1 MKKTFFVLTIFSL
14 LFNFQTY
21 ASDIYVNSS
30 GASGTYIT
38 LSGAL
43 QAAND
48 GDRIIVS
55 TLINL
60 IEDVTISK
68 SVTITSASSGSS
80 FVLNGTMTIEAVAN
94 KEIRL
99 IGAELDELSFTSG
112 TATDATDC
120 KVYLIDS
127 QVSTNISTTVTG
139 LSLNLMYCTDSDLE
153 VSFKY
158 GSIIGSNIKSF
169 FLQNGSGI
177 AQNDTTKIIG
187 NKFIY
192 QGRIENQDHNFLIAN
207 NYFSNNSYS
216 QLYLN
221 YAKVSNSG
229 TSNIFNNT
237 FVMPSGYRGFGN
249 NLEFGNNRDYSNV
262 NVFNNYF
269 VHNGYSSS
277 STYNKHIGG
286 SSLSTN
292 NQPMVLYNVFVSN
305 YGTNGGVYWNTNLSN
320 TNHNQ
325 AVTFSGNTYSS
336 STGKV
341 TAGKGINEGN
351 NGIEFYDIDM
361 TRNDVGTY
369 GGPYSWDNFH
379 NTATGK
385 ARVYN
390 LDVPFELWMGQTPS
404 LKADAVHQK

>member
-1 MKKTFFVLTIFSL
+1 MSFKHFLIIVVTFLS
-14 LFNFQTY
+14 NFKSF

-30 GASGTYIT
+30 GASGTYTT
-38 LSGAL
+38 LSSAL
-43 QAAND
+43 TAASD
-48 GDRIIVS
+48 GDRIIIS
-55 TLINL
+55 TLMNL

-120 KVYLIDS
+120 KVYLIES

-139 LSLNLMYCTDSDLE
+139 LSLNLMYCTDTDLR

-158 GSIIGSNIKSF
+158 GSIIGSNIERF
-169 FLQNGSGI
+169 FLQSGSGT

-187 NKFIY
+187 NKFTY
-192 QGRIENQDHNFLIAN
+192 QCRIENQDHNFLIAN
-207 NYFSNNSYS
+207 NYFSNNSNQ
-216 QLYLN
+216 QLYLQ
-221 YAKVSNSG
+221 YSKVSNSG

-237 FVMPSGYRGFGN
+237 FVMPSSNTSYGN
-249 NLEFGNNRDYSNV
+249 NLFFDNSDYSNV

-269 VHNGYSSS
+269 VHNGNSSS
-277 STYNKHIGG
+277 SSYNKHIGG

-292 NQPMVLYNVFVSN
+292 NQPMILYNVFVSN
-305 YGTNGGVYWNTNLSN
+305 HGTDGGVYWNTNLSN

-325 AVTFSGNTYSS
+325 AVTFSGNTYNS

>member
-1 MKKTFFVLTIFSL
+1 MKNTFLLLSIFSF
-14 LFNFQTY
+14 LFNFQIY

-30 GASGTYIT
+30 GAPGTYIT
-38 LSGAL
+38 LSGAI

-68 SVTITSASSGSS
+68 SVTITSAASGSS

-99 IGAELDELSFTSG
+99 IGAELDELSFNSG

-139 LSLNLMYCTDSDLE
+139 LNLNLMYCNDTDLE

-158 GSIIGSNIKSF
+158 GSIIGSYIKSF
-169 FLQNGSGI
+169 FLQSGSGT

-187 NKFIY
+187 NKFTN
-192 QGRIENQDHNFLIAN
+192 QCRIENQDHNFLIAN
-207 NYFSNNSYS
+207 NYFYVNSYNS
-216 QLYLN
+216 QLYLS
-221 YAKVSNSG
+221 YIKAPNSG

-237 FVMPSGYRGFGN
+237 FRTTYQANYGN
-249 NLEFGNNRDYSNV
+249 NLNFDNNYDYSNV

-269 VHNGYSSS
+269 VYNGNNNDYR
-277 STYNKHIGG
+277 YNKHIGG

-292 NQPMVLYNVFVSN
+292 KQPMVLYNVFVSN
-305 YGTNGGVYWNTNLSN
+305 FGSDGGVYWNTNLSN

-390 LDVPFELWMGQTPS
+390 LEVPFELWMGQTPS

>member
-30 GASGTYIT
+30 GAPGTYIT
-38 LSGAL
+38 LSGAI

-48 GDRIIVS
+48 GDRIIIS

-68 SVTITSASSGSS
+68 SVTITSAASGSS

-127 QVSTNISTTVTG
+127 QVSTNINTTVTG
-139 LSLNLMYCTDSDLE
+139 LSLNLMYCNDTDLE

-158 GSIIGSNIKSF
+158 GSIIGSNIKEF
-169 FLQNGSGI
+169 FLHDGSGI

-187 NKFIY
+187 NKFTY
-192 QGRIENQDHNFLIAN
+192 RCMIENQDHNFLIAN
-207 NYFSNNSYS
+207 NYFSNSTFT
-216 QLYLN
+216 QLYLV
-221 YAKVSNSG
+221 YVKASNSG

-237 FVMPSGYRGFGN
+237 FVRPNYYSSYGN
-249 NLEFGNNRDYSNV
+249 NLYFDNNYDYSNV

-269 VHNGYSSS
+269 VHNGNNAS

-305 YGTNGGVYWNTNLSN
+305 YGTDGGVYWNTNLSN

-325 AVTFSGNTYSS
+325 AVTFSGNTYNSS
-336 STGKV
+336 NGKV

>member
-1 MKKTFFVLTIFSL
+1 MKNTFLLLSIFSL

-30 GASGTYIT
+30 GASGTYNT
-38 LSGAL
+38 LNGAL

-68 SVTITSASSGSS
+68 SVTITSAASGSS

-99 IGAELDELSFTSG
+99 IGAELDELSFISG

-139 LSLNLMYCTDSDLE
+139 LSLNLMYCNDTDLE

-158 GSIIGSNIKSF
+158 GSIIGSNIKRF
-169 FLQNGSGI
+169 FLQSGSGT

-187 NKFIY
+187 NKFTY
-192 QGRIENQDHNFLIAN
+192 QCRIENQDHNFLIAN
-207 NYFSNNSYS
+207 NYFSNNSNQ
-216 QLYLN
+216 QLYLQ
-221 YAKVSNSG
+221 YSKVSNSG

-237 FVMPSGYRGFGN
+237 FVMPSSNTSYGN
-249 NLEFGNNRDYSNV
+249 NLFFDNSDYSNV

-269 VHNGYSSS
+269 VHGGNSSS
-277 STYNKHIGG
+277 SSYNKHIGG

-305 YGTNGGVYWNTNLSN
+305 HGTDGGVYWNTNLSN

-325 AVTFSGNTYSS
+325 AVTFSGNTYNS

>member
-1 MKKTFFVLTIFSL
+1 MKKIFLLSTIFSL

-30 GASGTYIT
+30 GASGTYVT

-68 SVTITSASSGSS
+68 SVTITSAASGSS

-120 KVYLIDS
+120 KVYLIES

-153 VSFKY
+153 LSFKY
-158 GSIIGSNIKSF
+158 GSIIGSNIERF
-169 FLQNGSGI
+169 FLQSGSGT

-187 NKFIY
+187 NKFTN
-192 QGRIENQDHNFLIAN
+192 QCKIENQDHNFLVAN
-207 NYFSNNSYS
+207 NYFSNNYDT
-216 QLYLN
+216 QLFLN
-221 YAKVSNSG
+221 YTKASNSG

-237 FVMPSGYRGFGN
+237 FVKTNSQIAYGN
-249 NLEFGNNRDYSNV
+249 NISFDNKDFSNV
-262 NVFNNYF
+262 NIFNNYF
-269 VHNGYSSS
+269 VHNGNSNDYR
-277 STYNKHIGG
+277 YNKHIGG

-305 YGTNGGVYWNTNLSN
+305 YGSDGGVFWNTNLSN

-325 AVTFSGNTYSS
+325 AVTFSGNTYNS

-351 NGIEFYDIDM
+351 NGIEYYDIDM

>member
-1 MKKTFFVLTIFSL
+1 MSFKYLLIIVVTFLS
-14 LFNFQTY
+14 NFKSF

-48 GDRIIVS
+48 GDRIIIS

-68 SVTITSASSGSS
+68 SVTITSAASGSS

-99 IGAELDELSFTSG
+99 IGAELDELSFNSG

-139 LSLNLMYCTDSDLE
+139 LSLNLMYCTDTDLE

-169 FLQNGSGI
+169 FLQSGSGT

-187 NKFIY
+187 NKFTN
-192 QGRIENQDHNFLIAN
+192 QCKIENQDHNFLVAN
-207 NYFSNNSYS
+207 NYFLYNYQ
-216 QLYLN
+216 QLYLS
-221 YAKVSNSG
+221 YVKVPNSG

-237 FVMPSGYRGFGN
+237 LISNSGSQYYGN
-249 NLEFGNNRDYSNV
+249 NLIFQSNRDYSNV

-269 VHNGYSSS
+269 VHNGNSSS
-277 STYNKHIGG
+277 STRNKHIGG

-305 YGTNGGVYWNTNLSN
+305 YGTDGGVYWNTNLSN

-325 AVTFSGNTYSS
+325 AVTFFGNTYNN

-390 LDVPFELWMGQTPS
+390 LEVPFELWMGQTPS

>member
-1 MKKTFFVLTIFSL
+1 MSFKYFLIIVVTFLS
-14 LFNFQTY
+14 NFKSF

-48 GDRIIVS
+48 GDRIIIS

-68 SVTITSASSGSS
+68 SVTITSAASGSS

-99 IGAELDELSFTSG
+99 IGAELDELSFNSG

-127 QVSTNISTTVTG
+127 EVSTNINTTVSG
-139 LSLNLMYCTDSDLE
+139 LSLNLMYCTDTDLE

-158 GSIIGSNIKSF
+158 GSIIGSRISKF
-169 FLQNGSGI
+169 QLHPGSGT

-187 NKFIY
+187 NKFTNHCK
-192 QGRIENQDHNFLIAN
+192 IENQDHNFLVAN
-207 NYFSNNSYS
+207 NYFLYNYQ
-216 QLYLN
+216 QLYLS
-221 YAKVSNSG
+221 YVKVPNSG

-237 FVMPSGYRGFGN
+237 FVKPNYYSIYGN
-249 NLEFGNNRDYSNV
+249 NLFFNSSDYSNV

-269 VHNGYSSS
+269 VHNGNYND
-277 STYNKHIGG
+277 YRFNKHIGG

-305 YGTNGGVYWNTNLSN
+305 YGTDGGVYWNTNLSN

-325 AVTFSGNTYSS
+325 AVTFFGNTYNN

-390 LDVPFELWMGQTPS
+390 LEVPFELWMGQTPS

>member
-1 MKKTFFVLTIFSL
+1 MKKIFLFLFLTFLSNL
-14 LFNFQTY
+14 KNF
-21 ASDIYVNSS
+21 AADIYVNSS
-30 GASGTYIT
+30 GASGTYNT

-112 TATDATDC
+112 TATVATDC
-120 KVYLIDS
+120 KVYLIES
-127 QVSTNISTTVTG
+127 QVSTNINTTVTG
-139 LSLNLMYCTDSDLE
+139 LNLNLMYCNDTDLE

-158 GSIIGSNIKSF
+158 GSIIGSYIKSF
-169 FLQNGSGI
+169 FLQSGSGI

-187 NKFIY
+187 NKFTY
-192 QGRIENQDHNFLIAN
+192 QCRIENQDHNFLIAN
-207 NYFSNNSYS
+207 NYFSSYS
-216 QLYLN
+216 YQQLYLV
-221 YAKVSNSG
+221 YVKVSNSG

-237 FVMPSGYRGFGN
+237 FIIYPSGYSSYGN
-249 NLEFGNNRDYSNV
+249 NLMFDNNYDYSNV

-269 VHNGYSSS
+269 VHNGNSSS

-286 SSLSTN
+286 NSLSTN

-305 YGTNGGVYWNTNLSN
+305 YGTDGGVYWNTNLSN

-325 AVTFSGNTYSS
+325 AVTFTGNTYSS

-390 LDVPFELWMGQTPS
+390 LEVPFELWMGQTPS

>member
-1 MKKTFFVLTIFSL
+1 MI
-14 LFNFQTY
+14 
-21 ASDIYVNSS
+21 
-30 GASGTYIT
+30 
-38 LSGAL
+38 
-43 QAAND
+43 
-48 GDRIIVS
+48 
-55 TLINL
+55 
-60 IEDVTISK
+60 
-68 SVTITSASSGSS
+68 
-80 FVLNGTMTIEAVAN
+80 
-94 KEIRL
+94 
-99 IGAELDELSFTSG
+99 
-112 TATDATDC
+112 
-120 KVYLIDS
+120 
-127 QVSTNISTTVTG
+127 
-139 LSLNLMYCTDSDLE
+139 
-153 VSFKY
+153 
-158 GSIIGSNIKSF
+158 
-169 FLQNGSGI
+169 
-177 AQNDTTKIIG
+177 
-187 NKFIY
+187 
-192 QGRIENQDHNFLIAN
+192 
-207 NYFSNNSYS
+207 
-216 QLYLN
+216 
-221 YAKVSNSG
+221 
-229 TSNIFNNT
+229 NIFNNT
-237 FVMPSGYRGFGN
+237 FVSTNSYVAYGN
-249 NLEFGNNRDYSNV
+249 NLYFENNHDYSNV

-269 VHNGYSSS
+269 VHNAIANYNS

-325 AVTFSGNTYSS
+325 AVTFTGNTYSS